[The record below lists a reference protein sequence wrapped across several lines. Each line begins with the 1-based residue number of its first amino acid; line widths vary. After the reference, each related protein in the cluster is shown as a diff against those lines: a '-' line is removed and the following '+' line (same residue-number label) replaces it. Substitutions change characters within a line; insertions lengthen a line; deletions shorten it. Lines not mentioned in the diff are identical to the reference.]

1 MGIFD
6 LGKGKKKTDDWNQ
19 ARRAEP
25 DVRGRLGLISLANGE
40 KTILPREPQKEYR
53 SNGATI
59 PDWKLILMHRGERGY
74 VGIGHADYVS
84 AIEKLKAFAL
94 DSDKTSLLIR
104 ELTAEEIKGLVE
116 VQGKRDSYFP
126 YVAELPQEIRDEI
139 EATAK
144 KAMRVFQIDEAA
156 DGKTM
161 ASEICSAVDQIL
173 STQEIPSAYGDMA
186 DVAVALGVLFG
197 QALCTG
203 YGWRWKVFGNSE
215 EQTVFGVVSPEEN
228 FCNAPLLYLNRI
240 LSGQN
245 IGLDGNNDNTVL
257 LLYNMLENIDQ
268 RPEEKKYVPLA

>member
-1 MGIFD
+1 M
-6 LGKGKKKTDDWNQ
+6 
-19 ARRAEP
+19 
-25 DVRGRLGLISLANGE
+25 
-40 KTILPREPQKEYR
+40 Y
-53 SNGATI
+53 
-59 PDWKLILMHRGERGY
+59 RGERGY

-84 AIEKLKAFAL
+84 AIEKLKAFAI
-94 DSDKTSLLIR
+94 DSDQTSLLIR

-144 KAMRVFQIDEAA
+144 KAMQVFQIDEAA

-161 ASEICSAVDQIL
+161 ASEICSAVDRIL

-203 YGWRWKVFGNSE
+203 YGWSWKVFGNSE
-215 EQTVFGVVSPEEN
+215 KETVFGVVSPEEN

>member
-25 DVRGRLGLISLANGE
+25 DVRGKLGLISLANGE

-59 PDWKLILMHRGERGY
+59 PDWKLILMYRGERGY

-84 AIEKLKAFAL
+84 AIEKLKAFAI
-94 DSDKTSLLIR
+94 DSDQTSLLIR

-139 EATAK
+139 
-144 KAMRVFQIDEAA
+144 
-156 DGKTM
+156 
-161 ASEICSAVDQIL
+161 
-173 STQEIPSAYGDMA
+173 
-186 DVAVALGVLFG
+186 
-197 QALCTG
+197 
-203 YGWRWKVFGNSE
+203 
-215 EQTVFGVVSPEEN
+215 
-228 FCNAPLLYLNRI
+228 
-240 LSGQN
+240 
-245 IGLDGNNDNTVL
+245 
-257 LLYNMLENIDQ
+257 
-268 RPEEKKYVPLA
+268 